1 MNQPTRSIFHDGGD
15 TGERLRALDWAA
27 SPLGPISAWPSA
39 LRALVGVM
47 LAANQPMFVV
57 WGPGL
62 TLLYNDAYRAVLG
75 HKHPGAL
82 GGAFLDVWSEA
93 RDDLAPLIEQVFAGE
108 PVHMDDITLTLD
120 RNGVE
125 AEAHFSF
132 SYTPVR
138 DDDGAVVGFFCPCA
152 ETTEQILAD
161 RRTAFRLALEEELRV
176 LHEPSA
182 IVAAAVGA
190 LGRHLGAN
198 RVGYGEMQADDQNV
212 LFDSGYTDG
221 VAPING
227 LLAADAFG
235 KDAGDR
241 QRRGATMIS
250 SDVLEEPIYDPAV
263 WTAVETRAFVSVP
276 LIRDGRMKAVLFVNQ
291 REVRRWSSEDVALIE
306 GVASRVWDAVERAA
320 SEAALRDSQQHLA
333 SIFEQNGAGFAENDL
348 DGRFLTVNGHFCELV
363 GLDREDL
370 GRISLLD
377 ISHEDDADHVRAALK
392 QVASSGQSVTLEER
406 LLRPEG
412 TFVWVANTMSLI
424 SSRPGQPTV
433 LTVAIDITARK
444 KAEQD
449 LADAKLLAEE
459 ANLAKSSFIAN
470 MSHELR
476 TPLSAIIGYSE
487 MMLEEMEDSGDAEG
501 LAADVRKIEGNA
513 RHLIGLINDVLDL
526 SKIESGKMEVFG
538 EDIDV
543 DATIRDLAATVESLV
558 AKKDN
563 RLELRLAPDLGA
575 MHSDL
580 TKVRQVLL
588 NLLSNAAKFTEG
600 GTITLSASRET
611 TAGKADRIV
620 FGVSDTGIG
629 MSDEQLAKLFQRFQQ
644 ADASTTRKFGGT
656 GLGLSL
662 TKAFVDMLGGRV
674 AVESVPEQGTTFT
687 VSLPA
692 TLAPSLDGPVDP
704 EAARSEPLDE
714 DPTRDLILVI
724 DDDEN
729 QRVLMTR
736 FLHREGF
743 RARTA
748 SNGEAGLALA
758 RELKPRAILLD
769 VMMPGIDG
777 WSVLSAL
784 KADPDLSAIP
794 VVMVTFVEQ
803 RSLAASLGAA
813 DYVLKPVRW
822 ERFKAVMERFSTQ
835 RGEVLVVDDDAHTRQ
850 RIRALLEKDG
860 WSVMEAENG
869 QAGLQRVA
877 DHRPEVVLLD
887 LTMPVMDGFTFL
899 QQLRAL
905 PGCGELPVV
914 VLTADDL
921 TREDRRRL
929 AGASQILHLGDVSL
943 QGVAERLHLLAQR
956 EHAGQAA
963 ATAVAG

>member
-1 MNQPTRSIFHDGGD
+1 MNQPTRSIFHEGGD

-27 SPLGPISAWPSA
+27 SPLGPTSGWPSA

-57 WGPGL
+57 WGPEL

-75 HKHPGAL
+75 HRHPGAL
-82 GGAFLDVWSEA
+82 GGAFLAVWSEA
-93 RDDLAPLIEQVFAGE
+93 RDDLAPLIEKVFAGE
-108 PVHMDDITLTLD
+108 PIHMDDITLMLE
-120 RNGVE
+120 RNGGK
-125 AEAHFSF
+125 AEAHFSV

-138 DDDGAVVGFFCPCA
+138 DEDGAVGGFFCPCVD
-152 ETTEQILAD
+152 TTAKVLAD
-161 RRTAFRLALEEELRV
+161 RRTTFRLALEEELRV
-176 LHEPSA
+176 LHDPTS

-198 RVGYGEMQADDQNV
+198 RVGYGEMQIDDRNV
-212 LFDSGYTDG
+212 LFKAGYADG
-221 VAPING
+221 VAPIDG
-227 LLAADAFG
+227 LLPADAFG
-235 KDAGDR
+235 KDAMAR
-241 QRRGATMIS
+241 QRRGETLIS
-250 SDVLEEPIYDPAV
+250 SDVLDDPIDDPAV
-263 WTAVETRAFVSVP
+263 WTAMEIRAIVSVP
-276 LIRDGRMKAVLFVNQ
+276 LIRDGRMKAVLVVNQ
-291 REVRRWSSEDVALIE
+291 REVRRWSPQDVALIA
-306 GVASRVWDAVERAA
+306 GVGSRILDTVERAS

-333 SIFEQNGAGFAENDL
+333 SIFQQNGAGFAENDL
-348 DGRFLTVNGHFCELV
+348 DGRFLAVNGHFCELV
-363 GLDREDL
+363 GRNREDL
-370 GRISLLD
+370 GRIGLLD
-377 ISHEDDADHVRAALK
+377 ISHEEDADHVRAALR

-433 LTVAIDITARK
+433 LTVAIDVTARK

-449 LADAKLLAEE
+449 LAAAKLLAEE
-459 ANLAKSSFIAN
+459 ANIAKSSFIAN

-487 MMLEEMEDSGDAEG
+487 MMLEEMEETGDAQG
-501 LAADVRKIEGNA
+501 LAADMRKIESNA

-538 EDIDV
+538 EDIEV
-543 DATIRDLAATVESLV
+543 DAMVRDLATTVESLV
-558 AKKDN
+558 ARNGNK
-563 RLELRLAPDLGA
+563 LELRLAPDLGV

-580 TKVRQVLL
+580 TKVRQILL

-600 GTITLSASRET
+600 GTITLSASREMA
-611 TAGKADRIV
+611 AGKADRIV
-620 FGVSDTGIG
+620 FGVADTGIG

-662 TKAFVDMLGGRV
+662 TKAFVDMLGGSV
-674 AVESVPEQGTTFT
+674 AAESAPERGTTFT

-692 TLAPSLDGPVDP
+692 MLAPSLDGEVDV
-704 EAARSEPLDE
+704 EAAPSAPAGE

-736 FLHREGF
+736 FLQREGF

-748 SNGEAGLALA
+748 TNGEAGLALA

-784 KADPDLSAIP
+784 KADPELSAIP

-822 ERFKAVMERFSTQ
+822 ERFKAVMERFSTH
-835 RGEVLVVDDDAHTRQ
+835 RGDVLVVDDDADTRQ
-850 RIRALLEKDG
+850 RIRSFLEKDG
-860 WSVMEAENG
+860 WRVMEAEHG
-869 QAGLQRVA
+869 QAGLQQVA

-905 PGCGELPVV
+905 PRCDDLPVV
-914 VLTADDL
+914 VLTAADL
-921 TREDRRRL
+921 TRQDRRRL
-929 AGASQILHLGDVSL
+929 AGASQILNLGDVSL
-943 QGVAERLHLLAQR
+943 QGLAERLRRLAQH
-956 EHAGQAA
+956 EHAPRAA
-963 ATAVAG
+963 ATAVDG